1 MKLAGKIAVV
11 TGGANGIGEALCRR
25 FAAEGAEAVIVLDLE
40 QDNAE
45 RVAADISTT
54 TKAEAFGCDV
64 ANEAQLTGILR
75 DIEEK
80 YGRIDII
87 FSNAGVG
94 SADGEG
100 GIAGPGATSDVWQR
114 CWEINVMA
122 HVYAA
127 RQVLPGMIARGG
139 GYIASTA
146 SAAGVLN
153 QIGSSVY
160 GTTKHAAVGFAESVA
175 IEHGGQG
182 IKVSVLCP
190 QAVATR
196 MIANAGDEGGVQGG
210 DGIAT
215 VDQVA
220 DSVLKAMDEEK
231 FMILPHEE
239 VLVYMQRKTSDY
251 DRWIGGMQRLKAR
264 FQQSSK
270 SQQQ

>member
-11 TGGANGIGEALCRR
+11 TGGANGIGEALCRK
-25 FAAEGAEAVIVLDLE
+25 FASEGAEAVIVLDLE
-40 QDNAE
+40 KENAE
-45 RVAADISTT
+45 KVAADISGE

-64 ANEAQLTGILR
+64 ANEAELKGILK
-75 DIEEK
+75 DIEAK
-80 YGRIDII
+80 YGRIDVM

-100 GIAGPGATSDVWQR
+100 GIAGPGATPDVWQR

-127 RQVLPGMIARGG
+127 RQVLPGMVARGE
-139 GYIASTA
+139 GYICSTA

-175 IEHGGQG
+175 IEHGAQG
-182 IKVSVLCP
+182 IRVSVLCP

-196 MIANAGDEGGVQGG
+196 MIASVEDGGVQGG

-215 VDQVA
+215 VDEVA
-220 DSVLKAMDEEK
+220 DCVVRDMDAEK

-251 DRWIGGMQRLKAR
+251 DRWIKGMQRLKAR
-264 FQQSSK
+264 FQ
-270 SQQQ
+270 

>member
-25 FAAEGAEAVIVLDLE
+25 FAAEGAEAVLVLDLE
-40 QDNAE
+40 KENAE
-45 RVAADISTT
+45 KVASEISDE
-54 TKAEAFGCDV
+54 TKSEAFGCDV
-64 ANEAQLTGILR
+64 SDEAQLTGILQ
-75 DIEEK
+75 DIEKK
-80 YGRIDII
+80 YGRIDVM

-114 CWEINVMA
+114 CWNINVMA

-127 RQVLPGMIARGG
+127 RAVLPGMVARGD
-139 GYIASTA
+139 GYICSTA

-160 GTTKHAAVGFAESVA
+160 GTTKHAAVGFAESLA

-196 MIANAGDEGGVQGG
+196 MIASVEDGGVQGG

-215 VDQVA
+215 VDEVA
-220 DSVLKAMDEEK
+220 TCVLKDMDAEK
-231 FMILPHEE
+231 FLILPHEE

-264 FQQSSK
+264 FA
-270 SQQQ
+270 

>member
-1 MKLAGKIAVV
+1 MKLAGKVTVV

-40 QDNAE
+40 KDNAE
-45 RVAADISTT
+45 AVARDIAKDFAGQTT
-54 TKAEAFGCDV
+54 SEAYGCDV
-64 ANEAQLTGILR
+64 ANEAELTQTLK
-75 DIEEK
+75 DIEDK
-80 YGRIDII
+80 FGRIDVM

-100 GIAGPGATSDVWQR
+100 GVAGPGATSDVWQK

-127 RQVLPGMIARGG
+127 RQVIPGMVARGE
-139 GYIASTA
+139 GYICSTS

-153 QIGSSVY
+153 QIGSSIY
-160 GTTKHAAVGFAESVA
+160 GTTKHAAVGFAENVA
-175 IEHGGQG
+175 ISHGGDG

-196 MIANAGDEGGVQGG
+196 MIAGQDEGGVQGG

-215 VDQVA
+215 VEQVS
-220 DSVLKAMDEEK
+220 DCVIKAMDEET
-231 FMILPHEE
+231 FLILPHEE
-239 VLVYMQRKTSDY
+239 VLIYMQRKTSDY
-251 DRWIGGMQRLKAR
+251 DRWIKGMQRWKAK
-264 FQQSSK
+264 FE
-270 SQQQ
+270 

>member
-40 QDNAE
+40 KENAE
-45 RVAADISTT
+45 KVAADIGGQKENVTRS
-54 TKAEAFGCDV
+54 EAFSCDV
-64 ANEAQLTGILR
+64 SDEAQLTGILQ
-75 DIEEK
+75 DIENK
-80 YGRIDII
+80 YGRIDVM

-114 CWEINVMA
+114 CWNINVMA

-127 RQVLPGMIARGG
+127 RAVLPGMIARGD
-139 GYIASTA
+139 GYICSTA

-175 IEHGGQG
+175 IEHGHQG

-196 MIANAGDEGGVQGG
+196 MIASVEDGGVQGG

-215 VDQVA
+215 VDEVA
-220 DSVLKAMDEEK
+220 DYVLKDMDAEK
-231 FMILPHEE
+231 FLILPHEE

-264 FQQSSK
+264 FQ
-270 SQQQ
+270 